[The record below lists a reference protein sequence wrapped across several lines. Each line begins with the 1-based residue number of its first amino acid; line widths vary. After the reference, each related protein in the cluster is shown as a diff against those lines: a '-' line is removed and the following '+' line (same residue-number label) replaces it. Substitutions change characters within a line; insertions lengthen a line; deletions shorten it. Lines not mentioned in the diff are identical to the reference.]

1 MSSRK
6 EAVRM
11 AKLGSYR
18 NITVEMNP
26 DDTPKE
32 TLEKAR
38 HALQQAKAQVDE
50 KQRREE
56 AAAARKRQSFFGRLF
71 G

>member
-1 MSSRK
+1 
-6 EAVRM
+6 M

-26 DDTPKE
+26 DDTPE
-32 TLEKAR
+32 EPLEKAR
-38 HALQQAKAQVDE
+38 LALQQAKAQVDD
-50 KQRREE
+50 KKRREE
-56 AAAARKRQSFFGRLF
+56 AEAARKRQSLFGRLF

>member
-1 MSSRK
+1 
-6 EAVRM
+6 M

-38 HALQQAKAQVDE
+38 FALQQAKAQVDE
-50 KQRREE
+50 KKRR
-56 AAAARKRQSFFGRLF
+56 
-71 G
+71 

>member
-1 MSSRK
+1 
-6 EAVRM
+6 M

-18 NITVEMNP
+18 NITVEMKP
-26 DDTPKE
+26 DDAPKE

-38 HALQQAKAQVDE
+38 SALQQAKAQVGE
-50 KQRREE
+50 KKRREE
-56 AAAARKRQSFFGRLF
+56 VEAARKRQSFFRRIF

>member
-1 MSSRK
+1 
-6 EAVRM
+6 M

-38 HALQQAKAQVDE
+38 FALQQARALVDE
-50 KQRREE
+50 KKRREE
-56 AAAARKRQSFFGRLF
+56 AEAARKRQGFFGRIF